1 MKILA
6 IDTSAA
12 PVSAAVVQ
20 DGFLLGEFFLNVKT
34 THSQTLMPMIE
45 TILSMTASTLSE
57 IDLLAVNAGPGSFTG
72 IRIGVA
78 SVKGLS
84 LPQDKPCAAVST
96 LAAMAYGLPYPNGV
110 VCAVM
115 DARCSQVYNALFRL
129 HDGQPERLTPDRAL
143 SIEELCQALQTYTNE
158 VVYLVGDGAELCRN
172 AFNGRVPSAVLTPMN
187 IRYQHAYG
195 TAKAA
200 EQLAAQNCLCT
211 SDTLMP
217 VYLRIPQAE
226 RERKDKKTTST

>member
-84 LPQDKPCAAVST
+84 LPQDK
-96 LAAMAYGLPYPNGV
+96 
-110 VCAVM
+110 
-115 DARCSQVYNALFRL
+115 RIF
-129 HDGQPERLTPDRAL
+129 
-143 SIEELCQALQTYTNE
+143 
-158 VVYLVGDGAELCRN
+158 
-172 AFNGRVPSAVLTPMN
+172 
-187 IRYQHAYG
+187 
-195 TAKAA
+195 TAKQYRKSDYFTAGHGNQQKSA
-200 EQLAAQNCLCT
+200 EI
-211 SDTLMP
+211 M
-217 VYLRIPQAE
+217 
-226 RERKDKKTTST
+226 